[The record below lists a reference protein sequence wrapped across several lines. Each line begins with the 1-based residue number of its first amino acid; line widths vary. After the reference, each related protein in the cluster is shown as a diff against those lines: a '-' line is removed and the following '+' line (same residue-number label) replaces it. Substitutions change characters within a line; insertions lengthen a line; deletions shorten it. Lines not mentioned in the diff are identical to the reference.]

1 MRRIDGGKGTRGR
14 DHAVAPGEIEEA
26 YPGYHVWT
34 SDDGWWYATRT
45 DPPVRGQSA
54 TVHAPGP
61 AELAASL
68 AAEEAFVIGRAMAG
82 AW

>member
-1 MRRIDGGKGTRGR
+1 MRRMDGPDAGSGPE
-14 DHAVAPGEIEEA
+14 HAVATARIEDA

-45 DPPVRGQSA
+45 HPPLRGPSA

-61 AELAASL
+61 VELAAAL
-68 AAEEAFVIGRAMAG
+68 AAEGALGIGRAMAG
-82 AW
+82 AR

>member
-1 MRRIDGGKGTRGR
+1 MRGTGGHGGGKGRE
-14 DHAVAPGEIEEA
+14 HAVTPGQIEDA
-26 YPGYHVWT
+26 YPAYHVWV

-45 DPPVRGQSA
+45 HPPVRGQSA

-61 AELAASL
+61 AELAAAL
-68 AAEEAFVIGRAMAG
+68 AAEEAVIIGRAMAG